1 VSVDGTGAHAN
12 NDTSLT
18 CGAQTT
24 GIGVA
29 KIRFIPKLHHFTDAA
44 RSDSSSHEGKIMIR
58 QFMLVGALVA
68 AIPQASFAKD
78 EENTLTHGM
87 VQMNL
92 KVGTTTQGQ
101 IIEAFGGP
109 NITTIDGGGQ
119 EMWVY
124 DRHATVSYDK
134 TSGFSIGLLG
144 GGGGGGA
151 AGLGGLG
158 FGNRKSKSTQSSRS
172 MTLIIKFD
180 ANKVVSDFQSRSSSF

>member
-1 VSVDGTGAHAN
+1 
-12 NDTSLT
+12 
-18 CGAQTT
+18 
-24 GIGVA
+24 
-29 KIRFIPKLHHFTDAA
+29 
-44 RSDSSSHEGKIMIR
+44 MIR
-58 QFMLVGALVA
+58 AIIMAAAFAATVPAGA
-68 AIPQASFAKD
+68 SAKD
-78 EENTLTHGM
+78 DPNTLTHGM

-92 KVGTTTQGQ
+92 KVGTTTQAQ

-109 NITTIDGGGQ
+109 NITTIDGSGQ

-134 TSGFSIGLLG
+134 TSGFSIGLFG

-158 FGNRKSKSTQSSRS
+158 FSNKKSRSSQSSRA
-172 MTLIIKFD
+172 MTLVIKFD